1 VQVGALEH
9 LAALA
14 VDDLRCRFST
24 SSYFRTSLRISKF
37 CCSTWVWADL
47 MARVTTLDSTGTSGG
62 MFSRS
67 MIAPTRAELNIR
79 IRSSS
84 SDR

>member
-1 VQVGALEH
+1 M
-9 LAALA
+9 
-14 VDDLRCRFST
+14 
-24 SSYFRTSLRISKF
+24 RISKF
-37 CCSTWVWADL
+37 CDSTWVWADL
-47 MARVTTLDSTGTSGG
+47 MARETTEFSTGTSAG

-67 MIAPTRAELNIR
+67 MIAATRSELNIR